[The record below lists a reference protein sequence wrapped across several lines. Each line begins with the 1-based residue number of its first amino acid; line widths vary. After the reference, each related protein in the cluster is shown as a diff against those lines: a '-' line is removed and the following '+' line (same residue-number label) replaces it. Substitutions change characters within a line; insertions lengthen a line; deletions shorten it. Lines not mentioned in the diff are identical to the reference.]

1 MATIEKVLKRKGRNV
16 YSIKPDQPVLDG
28 LRALAQ
34 HNIGALLVM
43 DGDKLL
49 GVFSER
55 DFARRI
61 SERGALDIFS
71 PISELMTD
79 TKIWYAEP
87 GHTVDECMK
96 LMLSKHIRHLPVL
109 QAGKVI
115 GIVSINDLVRE
126 IITDRENEIKS
137 LENFIAGQASAG

>member
-16 YSIKPDQPVLDG
+16 YSIKPDQSVLDG

-34 HNIGALLVM
+34 YNIGALLVM

-55 DFARRI
+55 DFARRVAG
-61 SERGALDIFS
+61 RGNLDLS
-71 PISELMTD
+71 APIRALMTEA
-79 TKIWYAEP
+79 KIWYAEP
-87 GHTVDECMK
+87 RHTVDECMK
-96 LMLSKHIRHLPVL
+96 LMLSKHIRHLPVMKD
-109 QAGKVI
+109 GKVI

-126 IITDRENEIKS
+126 IIADREDEIKS
-137 LENFIAGQASAG
+137 LENFIAGQTSVG